1 MDTFSLKILFTSVVT
16 METNAMVVLVVEA
29 VLVVVMMVVSTY
41 KQTSMF
47 LHNAYSV
54 PCLSIHSY
62 SKGVRLV
69 LYRR

>member
-1 MDTFSLKILFTSVVT
+1 MVT
-16 METNAMVVLVVEA
+16 METTAMVVPDVVA
-29 VLVVVMMVVSTY
+29 VLVVVVMVVVCTY

-47 LHNAYSV
+47 LHNAFSV